1 MNYTLHYSP
10 GACSLAAHIVL
21 EELAVPFQ
29 LVLTSTS
36 DGGTRSAEY
45 LRLNPKGRVPVLITG
60 DAVLTELPAIVLQ
73 LALSHPVA
81 QLLPDTPDGL
91 ARSMEWFNYLSGTV
105 HAVAIR
111 QVWRP
116 ETFTQDATQHEG
128 IIAKGKEN
136 LEAAFVHIEKRLTD
150 SSWAVGNQYS
160 SVDPFLLVIFRWGNR
175 IGFSIK
181 DSYPCWTEH
190 THRLLERQAVQRA
203 LAHEGI
209 SVWE

>member
-1 MNYTLHYSP
+1 MDYTLNFSP

-36 DGGTRSAEY
+36 DGATHSPEY

-73 LALSHPVA
+73 LVPPS
-81 QLLPDTPDGL
+81 PDGL
-91 ARSMEWFNYLSGTV
+91 ARSIGWFNYLSGTV

-116 ETFTQDATQHEG
+116 ETFTQDAAQHAG

-136 LEAAFVHIEKRLTD
+136 LDAAFVYIEKRLTD
-150 SSWAVGNQYS
+150 SPWTVGTQYS

-175 IGFSIK
+175 IGFSMK
-181 DSYPCWTEH
+181 DSYPRWTQH
-190 THRLLERQAVQRA
+190 TYRLLERATVRRA
-203 LAHEGI
+203 LVREGI

>member
-1 MNYTLHYSP
+1 MKYTMHYSP

-21 EELAVPFQ
+21 QELAIPFQ
-29 LVLTSTS
+29 LVLTSTTE
-36 DGGTRSAEY
+36 GATRSPEY

-91 ARSMEWFNYLSGTV
+91 ARSIEWFNYLSGTV

-116 ETFTQDATQHEG
+116 ETFTQNTAQHEG

-136 LEAAFVHIEKRLTD
+136 LEAAFAHIEKRLSD
-150 SSWAVGNQYS
+150 SPWAVGTQFS

-175 IGFSIK
+175 IGFAMK
-181 DSYPCWTEH
+181 DSYPSWTQH
-190 THRLLERQAVQRA
+190 TQRLLQRPAVQRA
-203 LAHEGI
+203 LAREGI